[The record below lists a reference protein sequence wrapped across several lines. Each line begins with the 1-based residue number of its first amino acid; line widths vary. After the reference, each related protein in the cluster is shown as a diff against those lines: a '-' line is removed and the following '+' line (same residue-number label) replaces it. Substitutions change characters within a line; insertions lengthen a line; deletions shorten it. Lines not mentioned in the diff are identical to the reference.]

1 MYNLLEERS
10 FRARLAKVTYNDS
23 RGKMKSYTQ
32 YAFLLEDVDDM
43 AKMRWT
49 IQHDNMFSVSPNVI
63 AILGNEVEQG
73 YIDDN
78 KYLEM
83 SS

>member
-1 MYNLLEERS
+1 
-10 FRARLAKVTYNDS
+10 
-23 RGKMKSYTQ
+23 
-32 YAFLLEDVDDM
+32 M